1 MAIED
6 TEKAY
11 LGPLNCQI
19 LLALG
24 LQYIQ
29 NNRYSIFVIITN
41 DSLIRICSVALDDA
55 ALFLRGLRRLVIFQE
70 ERLRVEHR
78 WIFTEQQSLHLDKL
92 NVRILIVLVR
102 KSGVPIRSIVVIS
115 FKVSFPAI
123 LRLEVQRLARCSLT
137 RTALGLWRR
146 SILCLHLG

>member
-55 ALFLRGLRRLVIFQE
+55 ALFL
-70 ERLRVEHR
+70 
-78 WIFTEQQSLHLDKL
+78 
-92 NVRILIVLVR
+92 
-102 KSGVPIRSIVVIS
+102 
-115 FKVSFPAI
+115 
-123 LRLEVQRLARCSLT
+123 
-137 RTALGLWRR
+137 
-146 SILCLHLG
+146 